1 MSQKTEERT
10 EIGGKKYIM
19 YMLPPTQSF
28 DLMLDFAKMVGPGL
42 GPILDALS
50 QSRKGAAPG
59 ADIMD
64 QELSSDFFTKA
75 AKALFTG
82 IDKKVI
88 HDVRQAFADMTE
100 IDGTRLAPIFE
111 KHFHGDMSSLLK
123 WMTWGIRVQWGKS
136 LIDLVGEVGSMN
148 VPGILEKVRA

>member
-1 MSQKTEERT
+1 MSQVTEYRTTIGER
-10 EIGGKKYIM
+10 EYVM

-42 GPILDALS
+42 GPVLDALA
-50 QSRKGAAPG
+50 QSRRGAAPD

-64 QELSSDFFTKA
+64 QELTNDFFTKA
-75 AKALFTG
+75 AQALFSG

-88 HDVRQAFADMTE
+88 HDVRKAFSDMTE
-100 IDGTRLAPIFE
+100 IDGVRLTGIFE

-123 WMTWGIRVQWGKS
+123 WYSWGIRVQWGKS
-136 LIDLVGEVGSMN
+136 LTDLVGELGSMN
-148 VPGILEKVRA
+148 VQGMLGKVGA